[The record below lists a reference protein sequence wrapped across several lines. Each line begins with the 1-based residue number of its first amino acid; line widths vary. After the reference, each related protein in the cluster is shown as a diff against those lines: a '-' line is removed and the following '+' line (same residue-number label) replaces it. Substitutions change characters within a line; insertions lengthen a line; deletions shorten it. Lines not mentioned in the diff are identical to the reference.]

1 MPCPQCR
8 FETPPGMR
16 FCGQCGSKLP
26 EVTVV
31 SGAVAKPI
39 SDAPDAERRHVTLMF
54 IDMVNYTGISE
65 QLDPEAL
72 RDIVLQYQTR
82 SAAVIQRFEGHIG
95 KYLGDGVL
103 VYFGYPT
110 AHEDD
115 ARRAVLA
122 AVDIIKDAKLLA
134 PQLKHTFNIDFAIRI
149 GIDSGMVIA
158 GEMGVAASR
167 ERLAVVGGP
176 PNVAARLQALAE
188 PNTIVISANTYRL
201 THDRISATSLGK
213 HVLKGVSESMEV
225 FRVEHLQ
232 HVYSRSKLIVEQK
245 QTPLVDRNDEL
256 RLLLE
261 RWSSAKQNKGSAVLM
276 MGDPGIGK
284 SRLTSAL
291 ITHLSGQDCECLV
304 GYASPYRRNSDLSP
318 IVELMRSQFSFVE
331 DDPPADRL
339 GKMEAETRRL
349 DFNLEQTV
357 PLLAS
362 LLSLPLSAPY
372 AALDLTA
379 PAYRHELLGLLTRWF
394 LRRASRKPLLLIM
407 EDLHWTDPSTL
418 ELLGQLV
425 ENCASARLLLLFTTR
440 HNYQG
445 SLKTHDGV
453 KAISLGPLTEDD
465 SKALIATV
473 SEKMSLPSSIAS
485 KIANKTDGIPLYIEE
500 VTKMVMASDRLAIP
514 ESIQDSLTERLDRLA
529 DGKPI
534 AQTGSVIGR
543 EFRLDLISALS
554 PLPIDELERE
564 LQKLVDSELLYV
576 TRNNDKVTYTFKH
589 ALIQDAAYQSM
600 LRAKRQEI
608 HQKVA
613 VLLEGE
619 RYAELRSTNPETLA
633 HHYTE
638 AGMHKPAIRYWQAAG
653 MRSLSRS
660 AGEEAISH
668 LRKALEVVALL
679 EEGKDRDMLEL
690 DLLIALGGPMTAA
703 QGYSAADVERIYLRA
718 QEVAES
724 VGDEHKLYQCLSG
737 LYRCYVT
744 RGQYGPAQDAGETML
759 DLGRRKSE
767 EPGYLLEAERAVG
780 AVLLARG
787 YQHEALEHLENGIR
801 IYDPGRHHQHTLHFA
816 SDPGLSCMLWSL
828 LPLWL
833 LGYPDKAIKR
843 SDYALDLATGFGHA
857 FTLSYAATFATWV
870 RVFCRDWDGTKQYAE
885 NAIKISSDR
894 GFLLWLAVATV
905 FHGRALF
912 KCGEPDAGIATLRR
926 GIAAYRSTG
935 AQIALPQLMSQL
947 AESHFELGQLDEGR
961 SVLRDAIDT
970 ARQNDERFWDAELL
984 RLQGDFLLADK
995 ASEGTVVEQYQK
1007 AVDIARHQD
1016 AKSLQLRALMS
1027 LVRLRN
1033 DVDDRAQLGSVYDWF
1048 KDQHQYRDHV
1058 RARALLQFPN
1068 NGAFIAGA
1076 EGIARFPLVDRPD
1089 P

>member
-1 MPCPQCR
+1 MLCPQCH
-8 FETPPGMR
+8 FDNPPGMR
-16 FCGQCGSKLP
+16 FCGQCGSKLSD
-26 EVTVV
+26 V
-31 SGAVAKPI
+31 AVAPGAGTERI

-54 IDMVNYTGISE
+54 IDVVNYTSLSE
-65 QLDPEAL
+65 QLDPEVL
-72 RDIVLQYQTR
+72 RDVVLQYQTR
-82 SAAVIQRFEGHIG
+82 SAGVIQRFEGHIG

-122 AVDIIKDAKLLA
+122 AVDIIKEIKLLA
-134 PQLKHTFNIDFAIRI
+134 LELKNTFDIDFAVRI
-149 GIDSGMVIA
+149 GIHTGIVIA

-167 ERLAVVGGP
+167 ERLAVVGDP
-176 PNVAARLQALAE
+176 PNVVARIQALAE
-188 PNTIVISANTYRL
+188 PNTIVLSANTYRL
-201 THDRISATSLGK
+201 TNEHISATSLGE
-213 HVLKGVSESMEV
+213 HVLKGVSKSMEV

-232 HVYSRSKLIVEQK
+232 NVHSHSKLIVEQK

-261 RWSSAKQNKGSAVLM
+261 RWSSTKQNRGGAVLM
-276 MGDPGIGK
+276 EGDPGIGK

-291 ITHLSGQDCECLV
+291 ITHLSGQEFECLI

-318 IVELMRSQFSFVE
+318 IVELMRSQFAFAE
-331 DDPPADRL
+331 DDPPAHRL
-339 GKMEAETRRL
+339 EKIEAETVRL
-349 DFNLEQTV
+349 DFNLDQTV

-379 PAYRHELLGLLTRWF
+379 PAYRRELLGLLTRWF
-394 LRRASRKPLLLIM
+394 LRRASHQPLLLIM

-425 ENCASARLLLLFTTR
+425 ENCASAPLFLLFTTR
-440 HNYQG
+440 KDYQG
-445 SLKTHDGV
+445 SLKSHDGV
-453 KAISLGPLTEDD
+453 KTISLGPLTEDD

-473 SEKMSLPSSIAS
+473 SERMSLPSSITS
-485 KIANKTDGIPLYIEE
+485 KIANKTDGNPLYIEE

-514 ESIQDSLTERLDRLA
+514 ESIQDSLTERLDRLS
-529 DGKPI
+529 DGKQI

-543 EFRLDLISALS
+543 DFRFDLISALS
-554 PLPIDELERE
+554 PLSKNELKRG

-589 ALIQDAAYQSM
+589 ALIQDAAYESM
-600 LRAKRQEI
+600 LRTKRQEI

-619 RYAELRSTNPETLA
+619 RYAELRTTNPEVLA

-638 AGMHKPAIRYWQAAG
+638 AGIHKPAIRYWQAAG

-660 AGEEAISH
+660 AGQEAISH

-679 EEGKDRDMLEL
+679 EEGKDRDILEL
-690 DLLIALGGPMTAA
+690 DLLIALGGPMTAV
-703 QGYSAADVERIYLRA
+703 QGYSAADVEKIYLRA
-718 QEVAES
+718 QELAES
-724 VGDEHKLYQCLSG
+724 LGDEPKLYQCLSG

-744 RGQYGPAQDAGETML
+744 RGQLGRAQGAGETML
-759 DLGRRKSE
+759 DLARRSPE
-767 EPGYLLEAERAVG
+767 EPGYMLEAERAVG

-787 YQHEALEHLENGIR
+787 LLHEALEHLENGIR
-801 IYDPGRHHQHTLHFA
+801 IYVPGRHHQHTLHFA

-833 LGYPDKAIKR
+833 LGYPEKAIKR

-857 FTLSYAATFATWV
+857 FTLSFAAAFATWV
-870 RVFCRDWDGTKQYAE
+870 RVFCRDWAGTRQYAE
-885 NAIKISSDR
+885 NAIQISSDR
-894 GFLLWLAVATV
+894 GFSLWLAVATI
-905 FHGRALF
+905 FHGRALV
-912 KCGEPDAGIATLRR
+912 KCGEADTGIATLRR
-926 GIAAYRSTG
+926 GITSYRRTG
-935 AQIALPQLMSQL
+935 AQVNLPHLLSLL
-947 AESHFELGQLDEGR
+947 AESHLELGQQDEGLA
-961 SVLRDAIDT
+961 VLRDAIDT
-970 ARQNDERFWDAELL
+970 AQQNDEGLWEAELL
-984 RLQGDFLLADK
+984 RLQGDFLLAGK
-995 ASEGTVVEQYQK
+995 ASEHAVVEQYQK
-1007 AVDIARHQD
+1007 AVDIARRQD
-1016 AKSLQLRALMS
+1016 AKSLELRALMC

-1033 DVDDRAQLGSVYDWF
+1033 DADDRAQLRAVYDWF
-1048 KDQHQYRDHV
+1048 SEGHQHRDLT
-1058 RARALLQFPN
+1058 RAAALLR
-1068 NGAFIAGA
+1068 GT
-1076 EGIARFPLVDRPD
+1076 
-1089 P
+1089 

>member
-1 MPCPQCR
+1 
-8 FETPPGMR
+8 MR
-16 FCGQCGSKLP
+16 FCGQCGSKL
-26 EVTVV
+26 TDV
-31 SGAVAKPI
+31 SVAPVAIAERI

-54 IDMVNYTGISE
+54 IDVVNYTGLSE
-65 QLDPEAL
+65 QLDPEVL
-72 RDIVLQYQTR
+72 RDVVLKYQTR
-82 SAAVIQRFEGHIG
+82 AAGVIQRFEGHIG

-122 AVDIIKDAKLLA
+122 AVDIVKEVEMLA
-134 PQLKHTFNIDFAIRI
+134 PELKKSLDIDFAIRI

-176 PNVAARLQALAE
+176 PNVAARLQSLAE

-201 THDRISATSLGK
+201 THDRISATSLGE
-213 HVLKGVSESMEV
+213 HVLRGVSESVEV

-232 HVYSRSKLIVEQK
+232 HVHSRSKLIVEQK
-245 QTPLVDRNDEL
+245 QSPLVDRNDEL

-291 ITHLSGQDCECLV
+291 ITHLSGQVCECLI

-318 IVELMRSQFSFVE
+318 IVELMRSQFTFAE
-331 DDPPADRL
+331 DDPPAHRLEKIEAETDRL
-339 GKMEAETRRL
+339 G
-349 DFNLEQTV
+349 FNLEQTI

-372 AALDLTA
+372 PALGLTG
-379 PAYRHELLGLLTRWF
+379 PAYRRELLGLLTRWF
-394 LRRASRKPLLLIM
+394 LRRASQTPLLLIM
-407 EDLHWTDPSTL
+407 EDLHWTDPTTL
-418 ELLGQLV
+418 ELLEQLV
-425 ENCASARLLLLFTTR
+425 ENCASASLFLLFTTR
-440 HNYQG
+440 NDYQG
-445 SLKTHDGV
+445 SLRSHDGV
-453 KAISLGPLTEDD
+453 KAIALGPLTEDD
-465 SKALIATV
+465 SRALIATV
-473 SEKMSLPSSIAS
+473 SERMSLPSSIAS

-514 ESIQDSLTERLDRLA
+514 ESIQDSLTERLDRLS
-529 DGKPI
+529 DGKQI

-543 EFRLDLISALS
+543 EFRFDLISALS
-554 PLPIDELERE
+554 PLPKHELERG
-564 LQKLVDSELLYV
+564 LQKLVDSELLYA
-576 TRNNDKVTYTFKH
+576 TRNNGKVTYTFKH
-589 ALIQDAAYQSM
+589 ALIQDAAYESM

-613 VLLEGE
+613 NLLEGE
-619 RYAELRSTNPETLA
+619 RYAELRSTNPEALA

-638 AGMHKPAIRYWQAAG
+638 AGIHKPAIQYWQAAG

-660 AGEEAISH
+660 AGQEAIGH

-679 EEGKDRDMLEL
+679 DKGQDRDTLEL
-690 DLLIALGGPMTAA
+690 DLLISLGGPMTAA
-703 QGYSAADVERIYLRA
+703 QGYSAADVEKIYLRA
-718 QEVAES
+718 QELAES
-724 VGDEHKLYQCLSG
+724 QDDELKLYQCLSG

-744 RGQYGPAQDAGETML
+744 RGQYGRAQDAGETML
-759 DLGRRKSE
+759 DLARRKPE

-787 YQHEALEHLENGIR
+787 HEREALEHLENGIR

-833 LGYPDKAIKR
+833 LGYPEKAIKR

-857 FTLSYAATFATWV
+857 FTLSYAAAFATWV
-870 RVFCRDWDGTKQYAE
+870 RVFCRDWAGTRQYAE
-885 NAIKISSDR
+885 NAIKICSDR

-905 FHGRALF
+905 FHGRALV
-912 KCGEPDAGIATLRR
+912 KCGEPDTGIASLRQ
-926 GIAAYRSTG
+926 GIALYRRTG
-935 AQIALPQLMSQL
+935 AQIAMPQLLSQL
-947 AESHFELGQLDEGR
+947 AESHLELGQRDEGIA
-961 SVLRDAIDT
+961 VLRDALDT
-970 ARQNDERFWDAELL
+970 AQQNDERFWEAELF
-984 RLQGDFLLADK
+984 RLHGDFLLADK

-1007 AVDIARHQD
+1007 ALDIARRQD

-1033 DVDDRAQLGSVYDWF
+1033 DADDRAQLRSVYDWF
-1048 KDQHQYRDHV
+1048 KGQHQYRDLS
-1058 RARALLQFPN
+1058 RARELL
-1068 NGAFIAGA
+1068 
-1076 EGIARFPLVDRPD
+1076 R
-1089 P
+1089 